1 MKALY
6 VALSGAILLSA
17 ATLCPAASDTTAT
30 TAKPKEGVV
39 AKTKDAL
46 PPERTMPAADYKA
59 DKDKI
64 EADYK
69 AANDKCKDLKGNQK
83 DICHKEAKLDEKS
96 RKADLEAKYK
106 GTEKAQYDA
115 QIAKAKAKLDLEQE
129 KCEEMKG
136 AEKSACK
143 KQAKADEQKA
153 VADAKANRK
162 KVAAAPMSS
171 TTVPPATTTTTP
183 ATSTAPASTP
193 PANTPTKKY

>member
-1 MKALY
+1 MKTLY

-17 ATLCPAASDTTAT
+17 ATLCPAATDTTTTT

-59 DKDKI
+59 EKDRI
-64 EADYK
+64 DADYK
-69 AANDKCKDLKGNQK
+69 AANAKCKDMKGNEK

-96 RKADLEAKYK
+96 KKADLEAKYK

-115 QIAKAKAKLDLEQE
+115 QIAKAKAKLDLDQE
-129 KCEEMKG
+129 KCEQMKG

-143 KQAKADEQKA
+143 KQAKADEEKTI
-153 VADAKANRK
+153 ADAKASRK
-162 KVAAAPMSS
+162 QVAS
-171 TTVPPATTTTTP
+171 
-183 ATSTAPASTP
+183 APA
-193 PANTPTKKY
+193 K